1 MSKAEEDSR
10 VFPWKRVLL
19 ALLIATAAAYGLWY
33 ETRDTP
39 RPAAGTQEAPAQMQA
54 QSQPGG
60 QEDNDPAPNDRWQG
74 AASREDA
81 TTHRSPLGDHSP
93 TLASEDP
100 VVAEAAPPPEPVAPT
115 SEADTSGQSAPAKAM
130 ETPSTGEKA
139 EELLLIDRSKPLDKG
154 YYVPIGVFGRMDNAM
169 ALAGR
174 VQEQGF
180 PSHLQARVLVGP
192 YASRQEAQEA
202 AKQLKRHE
210 IEVGAV
216 TQVK

>member
-33 ETRDTP
+33 KMRDPP

-54 QSQPGG
+54 QSQPVG

-81 TTHRSPLGDHSP
+81 TTHRSPLENHPP
-93 TLASEDP
+93 TVASEDP
-100 VVAEAAPPPEPVAPT
+100 IVAQDAPPPEPVAPT
-115 SEADTSGQSAPAKAM
+115 SKADTSGQNAPAKAM
-130 ETPSTGEKA
+130 TTHPAGEKT
-139 EELLLIDRSKPLDKG
+139 EEPPFIDRSKPLDKG

-192 YASRQEAQEA
+192 YASRQEALEA

>member
-33 ETRDTP
+33 ETRDPP

-81 TTHRSPLGDHSP
+81 ATHRSSIENHPP
-93 TLASEDP
+93 TVASEAP
-100 VVAEAAPPPEPVAPT
+100 IVAQDAPPPEPVAPT
-115 SEADTSGQSAPAKAM
+115 AKAETSGQNAPPKAM
-130 ETPSTGEKA
+130 TTHPAGEKA
-139 EELLLIDRSKPLDKG
+139 EEPPFIDRSKPLDKG

-192 YASRQEAQEA
+192 YASRQEALEA

>member
-1 MSKAEEDSR
+1 MSKAEKGSR

-54 QSQPGG
+54 RGEPGG
-60 QEDNDPAPNDRWQG
+60 QEDNDPARKDRWQG

-81 TTHRSPLGDHSP
+81 TTHRSPLENHPP
-93 TLASEDP
+93 TVASEDP
-100 VVAEAAPPPEPVAPT
+100 IVAQAAPPPEPVAPT
-115 SEADTSGQSAPAKAM
+115 AKADTSGQSAPAKAM
-130 ETPSTGEKA
+130 ATPPTREKT
-139 EELLLIDRSKPLDKG
+139 EESPLIDRSKPLDKG
-154 YYVPIGVFGRMDNAM
+154 YYVPIGVFGRMDNAV

-174 VQEQGF
+174 VQERGF

-192 YASRQEAQEA
+192 YASRQEAMEA

>member
-1 MSKAEEDSR
+1 MSKPEEDSR

-33 ETRDTP
+33 ETRDPP

-81 TTHRSPLGDHSP
+81 TTHRSPPENHSP
-93 TLASEDP
+93 TVASEDP
-100 VVAEAAPPPEPVAPT
+100 IVAQDAPPPEPVAPT
-115 SEADTSGQSAPAKAM
+115 AKADTSGQSAPAKAM

-192 YASRQEAQEA
+192 YASRQEALEA